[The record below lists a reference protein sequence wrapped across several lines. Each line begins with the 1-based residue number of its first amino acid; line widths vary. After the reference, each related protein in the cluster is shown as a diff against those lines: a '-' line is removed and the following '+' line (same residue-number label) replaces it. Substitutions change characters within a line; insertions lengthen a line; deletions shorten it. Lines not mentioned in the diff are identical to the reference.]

1 MMRYFITHTT
11 ENYEHVTL
19 NLARSIQKYSKNK
32 LVVYTVDYDASSEL
46 KSLAICRR
54 INLNIPHITE
64 QDLFIGQDNFYVN
77 RNSVNVYHILSSK
90 IDVMIQAIKD
100 GTKEWVYIDGDSIAN
115 LNVDGLFNYISD
127 VKEIPLA
134 TKGPYEFILLTH
146 QDGSVDGNPFWK
158 DDGSVDLTST
168 IEYPMMDFFHM
179 RPEQRGVYST
189 TNILVGTDKVLK
201 FLELWRDVKN
211 ILPRVTNTY
220 KKSPLHEETI
230 FNVLKWKLGD
240 CSLPMVY
247 INAIKSD
254 TVEHF
259 FENETESDKMI
270 EAYYKLPKE
279 KESIKIFHGI
289 KKQEEIEK
297 VFELLDSKVQ
307 KKMKVLFLAPHLS
320 TGGMPQFLLKRI
332 KSLLELRS
340 DVEIFVVE
348 FMNYSPTFVVQ
359 KNEIINLVGSSKFWT
374 LGDNK
379 FELLNI
385 IKDNDIDI
393 IHIEEMIEGFDSF
406 NKVPQ
411 YLMEKLYSKDR
422 TWRIIETC
430 HNVWF
435 NPNDNKLYHPD
446 AYLFCTP
453 WHLENTFKS
462 MVSPKSLSTY
472 PLEDLRVSDEEKVQI
487 KNKLGLSLTK
497 KHIVNVGLWTYGKNQ
512 QEGVEIARLLE
523 QSHPEYQF
531 HFIGNQAPNFKEYW
545 EPVMQNLPSNVSV
558 WGERADVDDF
568 LKSADVF
575 MFNSTW
581 ECSPIVL
588 KEAISYGLP
597 ILSRNLEQYMGTY
610 SNYITE
616 IDDNITSTVKKLISL
631 IESPSKYDIPKNG
644 INTFVT
650 SHINLY
656 DSVLNTQPQEQY
668 DHPNKLKFIY
678 FFVNNPYFELI
689 GPPSNTKYTVEY
701 IEPNGNILYK
711 NTISTNNW
719 IKLNKEYFSNY
730 TIKVWEDDKL
740 IFLEETNFEN
750 KRVFISFDSHSLG
763 DTIAWIPYCLEFK
776 NKHNCHVI
784 VSCKWSEFFK
794 EVYPE
799 IEFVPIGSVV
809 HNLYA
814 MYNLGWF
821 WNKDKEP
828 ELCNTIPLQKTA
840 TNILGLNYFEIKPKI
855 KFEEK
860 ERPINEKYITIATH
874 STSGLKYWN
883 YPNGWQQL
891 VDILVSSGYK
901 VISISKEKS
910 ELNNV
915 IDLEDTSIENTMNV
929 IHHSEFFIGLS
940 SGLSWLSWALGKHVV
955 MISNFTEKDHEFVSN
970 TTRITN
976 DNVCNSCWNNPMF
989 KFDKGDWNWCPEHKD
1004 TSRQFECH
1012 KSITPQMVIDKIH
1025 NLLYKT

>member
-1 MMRYFITHTT
+1 
-11 ENYEHVTL
+11 
-19 NLARSIQKYSKNK
+19 
-32 LVVYTVDYDASSEL
+32 
-46 KSLAICRR
+46 
-54 INLNIPHITE
+54 
-64 QDLFIGQDNFYVN
+64 
-77 RNSVNVYHILSSK
+77 
-90 IDVMIQAIKD
+90 
-100 GTKEWVYIDGDSIAN
+100 
-115 LNVDGLFNYISD
+115 
-127 VKEIPLA
+127 
-134 TKGPYEFILLTH
+134 
-146 QDGSVDGNPFWK
+146 
-158 DDGSVDLTST
+158 
-168 IEYPMMDFFHM
+168 M
-179 RPEQRGVYST
+179 RPEHRGVYST

-259 FENETESDKMI
+259 FKNETENDTMI

-279 KESIKIFHGI
+279 KELITIFHGI

-332 KSLLELRS
+332 KSLLKLRN

-359 KNEIINLVGSSKFWT
+359 KNEIIKLVGSSKFWT

-379 FELLNI
+379 FELLDI

-393 IHIEEMIEGFDSF
+393 VHVDEMIEGFDSF
-406 NKVPQ
+406 NQVPQ
-411 YLMEKLYSKDR
+411 YLMEKLYSNDR
-422 TWRIIETC
+422 TWRIVETC

-435 NPNDNKLYHPD
+435 NPNNDKLYHPD

-462 MVSPKSLSTY
+462 MPSPKYSSNY
-472 PLEDLRVSDEEKVQI
+472 PIEDLRVSKEDKIESMT
-487 KNKLGLSLTK
+487 KLGLSLDK
-497 KHIVNVGLWTYGKNQ
+497 KHIVNVGLWTHGKNQ
-512 QEGVEIARLLE
+512 KEGIEIARLLE
-523 QSHPEYQF
+523 HSHPEYQF
-531 HFIGNQAPNFKEYW
+531 HFIGNQAPNFKDYW
-545 EPVMQNLPSNVSV
+545 EPIMQNLPSNVSV
-558 WGERADVDDF
+558 WGERADVEVF

-588 KEAISYGLP
+588 KEAISYGIP
-597 ILSRNLEQYMGTY
+597 ILSRNLEQYVGTY
-610 SNYITE
+610 NNYITE
-616 IDDNITSTVKKLISL
+616 IDENINTTVEKLILL
-631 IESPSKYDIPKNG
+631 IDSPRKYDIPKNNVEDF
-644 INTFVT
+644 IS
-650 SHINLY
+650 SHINSYTSIL
-656 DSVLNTQPQEQY
+656 SSKPQEQY
-668 DHPNKLKFIY
+668 EHKNKLKFIHN
-678 FFVNNPYFELI
+678 FVNNPYFEII
-689 GPPSNTKYTVEY
+689 GPQSDKKYTVEY

-711 NTISTNNW
+711 NTILTNNW
-719 IKLNKEYFSNY
+719 IKLNREFYTKY
-730 TIKVWEDDKL
+730 TIKVWDNDKL
-740 IFLEETNFEN
+740 IFIDETNLEN
-750 KRVFISFDSHSLG
+750 KRVFISFESHSLG
-763 DTIAWIPYCLEFK
+763 DTIAWMPYCLEFK

-784 VSCKWSEFFK
+784 VSCKWSEFFQD
-794 EVYPE
+794 EYPE
-799 IEFVPIGSVV
+799 IEFVPIGSTV
-809 HNLYA
+809 HNLQA
-814 MYNLGWF
+814 MYKLGWF

-840 TNILGLNYFEIKPKI
+840 TNILGLNYFEIQPKI
-855 KFEEK
+855 RFEQK
-860 ERPINEKYITIATH
+860 ERPIKEKYIAIATH

-891 VDILVSSGYK
+891 VDTLILSGYK

-910 ELNNV
+910 ELKNV
-915 IDLEDTSIENTMNV
+915 TDLEDTSIENTMNV
-929 IHHSEFFIGLS
+929 IYHSEFFIGLS
-940 SGLSWLSWALGKHVV
+940 SGLSWLSWAIGKHVV
-955 MISNFTEKDHEFVSN
+955 MISNFTEADHEFTSN

-976 DNVCNSCWNNPMF
+976 NEVCNSCWNNPMF

-1004 TSRQFECH
+1004 TPRQFECH
-1012 KSITPQMVIDKIH
+1012 KSITPQMVINKITH
-1025 NLLYKT
+1025 LLQ